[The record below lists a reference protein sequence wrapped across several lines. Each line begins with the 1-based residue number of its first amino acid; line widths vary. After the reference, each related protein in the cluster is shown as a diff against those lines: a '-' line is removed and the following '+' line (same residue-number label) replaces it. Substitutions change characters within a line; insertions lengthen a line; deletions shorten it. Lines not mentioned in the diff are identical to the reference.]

1 MTSRLMVN
9 KFIIYLVL
17 IAFTAGCTTMR
28 SLPTNVAQSLAR
40 QIEVGDKIKII
51 RNDYTDVTFT
61 VSAIS
66 DEGISGDEVFVPY
79 SDIRQVQVSQPSNE
93 NGLTTVLTVVVIV
106 LVVALFVSEAVDTIV
121 NVVPTQ

>member
-1 MTSRLMVN
+1 
-9 KFIIYLVL
+9 
-17 IAFTAGCTTMR
+17 MR
-28 SLPTNVAQSLAR
+28 SLPTNDAQLLAS

-51 RNDYTDVTFT
+51 RNDDTDVTFK

-66 DEGISGDEVFVPY
+66 DEGISGDEVFVRY

-93 NGLTTVLTVVVIV
+93 NVLTTVLTVVVIV

-121 NVVPTQ
+121 NVDPTQ